1 MITHYLHI
9 GLCRARLSNSWQ
21 PTAEVYP
28 SEDDAERDLP
38 SIENYTGTLVVR
50 LDAAGRPVEAKCE
63 DWSDRL
69 VEMERDRKLEEQYER
84 GLRSRPAGV

>member
-9 GLCRARLSNSWQ
+9 GLYRARLSNSWQ
-21 PTAEVYP
+21 PTAEVYT

-38 SIENYTGTLVVR
+38 SIENYQYTLVV
-50 LDAAGRPVEAKCE
+50 PVGGQPKQE

-69 VEMERDRKLEEQYER
+69 AEMERSARLEAQYER
-84 GLRSRPAGV
+84 GLMRSVPGARR